1 MQKTQKKNT
10 NGNGS
15 GSLQMIPLSSIEL
28 LPGNPRQSGD
38 PKKFA
43 ELVSSIKQ
51 SGVLQPILVRK
62 IKLETS
68 SKAKFQLIAGER
80 RVHASEKLG
89 LKEIPAQIKTMTEAE
104 ALSARLV
111 ENLQREDIHPLD
123 EAEGFLRFKEEMRLD
138 VRGIANRV
146 GKDARYVARRLA
158 LTNLIA
164 EAQEDFRKERITL
177 GHALEL
183 SRLAPEIQAE
193 AIGACYESKSVPKK
207 QGEGYT
213 YKPDKTRPAK
223 SVQYLQ
229 NWLSQHVHLNLQN
242 APFKLDDSRLR
253 EDGLT
258 CLNCPQRSGHDKL
271 LFADIKSNDTCLNPL
286 CFQGKLQKL
295 IQLTQTGIAEKQGKP
310 AKLISSYYGT
320 RASEETVLGR
330 DKYLLLQTKADR
342 CEFAEQAVVMDGSD
356 IGKAKWI
363 CSESSCKDHLG
374 KVREV
379 TRTYSNNG
387 LSSIQPEDRNR
398 RKQELFDIKVDEI
411 VRKRV
416 LGEAIKTFSWPLERK
431 YWDDIAKEF
440 FRRISSEDQRT
451 ILEVLGLG
459 EKEAEKLRFDHE
471 GILNR
476 LSGFDEHQL
485 VQFLVLC
492 SVAHF
497 GANPSKHRQVDQSEI
512 VALSKNRKVNHTL
525 IDAEVRLELCAKR
538 YKEAHQT
545 YLESVQKNEPVP
557 KPVVYEQSKAQA

>member
-15 GSLQMIPLSSIEL
+15 GSLQMILLSSIEL
-28 LPGNPRQSGD
+28 LPGNPRQAGD

-51 SGVLQPILVRK
+51 TGVLQPILVRK
-62 IKLETS
+62 IKPETS

-80 RVHASEKLG
+80 RVRASEKLG

-104 ALSARLV
+104 ALSARIV

-123 EAEGFLRFKEEMRLD
+123 EAEGFLRFKEEMKLD
-138 VRGIANRV
+138 IRGIANRV

-164 EAQEDFRKERITL
+164 EAKEDFRKERLTL

-193 AIGACYESKSVPKK
+193 ALAACYESKPVPKK

-229 NWLSQHVHLNLQN
+229 GWLSQNVHLNLQN

-258 CLNCPQRSGHDKL
+258 CLNCPQRSGHNKL
-271 LFADIKSNDTCLNPL
+271 LFADIKSSDTCLNPL

-295 IQLTQTGIAEKQGKP
+295 IQLTQANIAEKQGKP
-310 AKLISSYYGT
+310 AKLISSYYGA
-320 RASEETVLGR
+320 RASEEKVLGK
-330 DKYLLLQTKADR
+330 DKYQLLQNKADR

-363 CSESSCKDHLG
+363 CAEASCKDHLG
-374 KVREV
+374 KVRKA
-379 TRTYSNNG
+379 TRTYSSNG
-387 LSSIQPEDRNR
+387 SHATQPENR
-398 RKQELFDIKVDEI
+398 APRKQELFNIKVDEI

-431 YWDDIAKEF
+431 HLDEIAKEF
-440 FRRISSEDQRT
+440 FRRIPADDQRT

-459 EKEAEKLRFDHE
+459 EKEAEKMRFNPE
-471 GILNR
+471 GMLKR
-476 LSGFDEHQL
+476 LSAFHEHQL
-485 VQFLVLC
+485 AQFLVLC
-492 SVAHF
+492 SVAHL
-497 GANPSKHRQVDQSEI
+497 GANPGKHRQVDESEI
-512 VALSKNRKVNHTL
+512 VALSKDRQVNHTL
-525 IDAEVRLELCAKR
+525 IDAEVRLALCAKR
-538 YKEAHQT
+538 YKEAHQA
-545 YLESVQKNEPVP
+545 YLESVRKNEPAP

>member
-15 GSLQMIPLSSIEL
+15 GSLQMISLSSIEL

-38 PKKFA
+38 SKKFA

-62 IKLETS
+62 IKPENS
-68 SKAKFQLIAGER
+68 DKAKFQLIAGER
-80 RVHASEKLG
+80 RVRASEKLG
-89 LKEIPAQIKTMTEAE
+89 LKEIPAQIKTMTDAE

-123 EAEGFLRFKEEMRLD
+123 EAEGFLRFKEEMKLD
-138 VRGIANRV
+138 IRAIAARV

-164 EAQEDFRKERITL
+164 EAKEDFRKERLTL

-193 AIGACYESKSVPKK
+193 AIAACYESKPVPKK
-207 QGEGYT
+207 QDAGYD
-213 YKPDKTRPAK
+213 YKPDKTRPAR

-229 NWLSQHVHLNLQN
+229 GWLTQHVHLNLQK
-242 APFKLDDSRLR
+242 APFKLDDQRLR

-271 LFADIKSNDTCLNPL
+271 LFADIKSGDTCLNPR

-295 IQLTQTGIAEKQGKP
+295 IQLTCASIEEQQGKP
-310 AKLISSYYGT
+310 AKLISSYYGS
-320 RASEETVLGR
+320 RASEESVLGK
-330 DKYLLLQTKADR
+330 DKYQLLQNKADR
-342 CEFAEQAVVMDGSD
+342 CQFAEQAVLADGTE
-356 IGKAKWI
+356 IGKVKWI
-363 CSESSCKDHLG
+363 CSEASCKDHLG
-374 KVREV
+374 KVPEA
-379 TRTYSNNG
+379 TRHYASNG
-387 LSSIQPEDRNR
+387 SHSKTPKDHKR

-416 LGEAIKTFSWPLERK
+416 LSEAVKTFSWPLERK
-431 YWDDIAKEF
+431 YLDAIAKEF
-440 FRRISSEDQRT
+440 FRRIPSGDRNT
-451 ILEVLGLG
+451 ILEVLGIG
-459 EKEAEKLRFDHE
+459 EKDADKLRFDEE
-471 GILNR
+471 GVLRKLEKFDENR
-476 LSGFDEHQL
+476 LA
-485 VQFLVLC
+485 QFLLLC

-497 GANPSKHRQVDQSEI
+497 GANSSNRQVDQSAI
-512 VALSKNRKVNHTL
+512 VGLSQERKVNHTL
-525 IDAEVRLELCAKR
+525 IDAEARLELCAKR
-538 YKEAHQT
+538 YKEAHQA
-545 YLESVQKNEPVP
+545 YLESVKHGKSLPR
-557 KPVVYEQSKAQA
+557 PVVYEQTKA